1 MSVGYAIVDRW
12 DERERASDEAA
23 AADGGIAIPFPH
35 LLPFAPCDQKNK

>member
-23 AADGGIAIPFPH
+23 DDVGVAIPFPH
-35 LLPFAPCDQKNK
+35 LLLFAPCDQKNK